1 MKQLRQYIRKI
12 LLTEAAKGPADI
24 GDMVVEIEF
33 TPGEWIA
40 VSLWSLPLKNNELA
54 ASFTLASGEEYTGFK
69 TRVGEVHAEKA
80 GSSIY
85 AQPNPCSGAYGV
97 VWATAEGAPGFGPM
111 LYDIAMELAGDD
123 GLMCDRGT
131 VSKEATRVWE
141 YYLNNRPDVITKQL
155 DDFKTPFLQDPG
167 KNDPSDDCNQRTFR
181 RKERYENHHNASDPE
196 FKQKF
201 LDHWSTKVYV
211 KTSGTPILDELE
223 AAGKVTRK

>member
-1 MKQLRQYIRKI
+1 MKHLRKYIRQV
-12 LLTEAAKGPADI
+12 LLTEAAKTPADI

-54 ASFTLASGEEYTGFK
+54 ASFGKEYTGFK

-80 GSSIY
+80 GSSIH

-97 VWATAEGAPGFGPM
+97 VWTTAEGAPGFGPM

-123 GLMCDRGT
+123 GLMCDRGV

-155 DDFKTPFLQDPG
+155 DDRKTPFLQDPG
-167 KNDPSDDCNQRTFR
+167 KNDPSDDCAQGTFR
-181 RKERYENHHNASDPE
+181 KKTKRIWQSNISSSSAGFKDE
-196 FKQKF
+196 F
-201 LDHWSTKVYV
+201 LNHWSTKVYV